1 MSGCGRQVVASH
13 KPIVPKAEALG
24 VLPCP
29 SAASAARASLA
40 YSTLDSIRV
49 LFQRALELQLA
60 TEVELAASRRAF
72 DLLLPDALEPEF
84 YEWYFSAIALMRAG
98 DLTSLPKHLRRLPS
112 VCALPLIRA
121 GLLDRERGDPLE
133 IDLVDGRLILSERE
147 CPTVPAP
154 RLEGSV
160 QLQSYG
166 HTVEARTTSGQ
177 SVQLDWMA
185 LDRFG
190 HYLIPDCPIGFR
202 QAGFALQRVATG
214 FERELSSAY
223 TIREPFR
230 PIAPRE
236 FEETG
241 LYSEYARR
249 FSAGFSLIRRCWPE
263 LFDEICVLTNH
274 VCLIRGTPF
283 IGGSGVQCLG
293 VTFLHLEPD
302 WPDLCFPDHI
312 VHEAAHQRLNV
323 EFEVEP
329 ALTNENFIGAVSPIR
344 RDPRPLHGILHG
356 TFVFLRL
363 AQFFERVMAV
373 EPSLNAEQRFHRH
386 VRGLYDGMAE
396 LDKHARWTPRGT
408 SLFEAMWAVTSR
420 LKTVLPKPDRRLYSQ
435 VGPDYMCAND

>member
-1 MSGCGRQVVASH
+1 MTE
-13 KPIVPKAEALG
+13 AEALG
-24 VLPCP
+24 VLPCA
-29 SAASAARASLA
+29 SAASAAKASLA
-40 YSTLDSIRV
+40 RSTLDSTRV
-49 LFQRALELQLA
+49 LFHRALELQLA
-60 TEVELAASRRAF
+60 TEDELAASRLAL
-72 DLLLPDALEPEF
+72 DLLPSDAVEPEF
-84 YEWYFSAIALMRAG
+84 YEWYLSAIAIIRAG
-98 DLTSLPKHLRRLPS
+98 ELPVLAKHLRLLSS

-121 GLLDRERGDPLE
+121 GLLERERGKSLTIEP
-133 IDLVDGRLILSERE
+133 VDGMLVLSARE
-147 CPTVPAP
+147 SPTPLP
-154 RLEGSV
+154 CLNGSV
-160 QLQSYG
+160 QLQSIG
-166 HTVEARTTSGQ
+166 HTVDARTTSGQ
-177 SVQLDWMA
+177 SVRLDWMA

-190 HYLIPDCPIGFR
+190 HYPIPDCPIGFR
-202 QAGFALQRVATG
+202 QAGFALKRVAAG
-214 FERELSSAY
+214 FERELASAY
-223 TIREPFR
+223 TILDPFR
-230 PIAPRE
+230 PIEPRE

-249 FSAGFSLIRRCWPE
+249 FSSGFNLIRRCWPE

-283 IGGSGVQCLG
+283 IGGSGIQCLG

-329 ALTNENFIGAVSPIR
+329 ALSNENFIGAVSPIR

-386 VRGLYDGMAE
+386 VRGLYDGMSE
-396 LDKHARWTPRGT
+396 LERHARWTPRGN
-408 SLFEAMWAVTSR
+408 SLFEAMWEVTR
-420 LKTVLPKPDRRLYSQ
+420 QLKTVLPEPDRRLYSQ
-435 VGPDYMCAND
+435 VGPDYMCGND